1 MVWSIAGLSTSL
13 LVAGF
18 AGWRSL
24 RPAGSYDGDVYGMT
38 RTTHQRYLGISL
50 LLALAFLGT
59 LVAHVEWLVFWLLA
73 AAALLDIFYLTSFLS
88 AWGEE

>member
-13 LVAGF
+13 LVAVF

-24 RPAGSYDGDVYGMT
+24 RPAGYYDGDVYGMT
-38 RTTHQRYLGISL
+38 RTTHLRYLGVSL
-50 LLALAFLGT
+50 LLALAFLAT

-73 AAALLDIFYLTSFLS
+73 AAVLVAI
-88 AWGEE
+88 